1 MSVYKVKVGD
11 KEYTVKI
18 VGEKEGAL
26 EIDVDGTKLIVSLES
41 LEKATGI
48 QQAAVS
54 QVEAKKEEAKH
65 VAQPVAQPAIP
76 PPPPPAQQTQ
86 VAAGAIT
93 SRVPGKIKEVKV
105 SEGQSV
111 KKGDTVLIMES
122 MKMEI
127 EVKANKDGVVKA
139 IYVKPGQFVAQGAPL
154 ILIE

>member
-18 VGEKEGAL
+18 VEEKEGAL
-26 EIDVDGTKLIVSLES
+26 EIDVDGTKLTVSLES
-41 LEKATGI
+41 LEKAAGT
-48 QQAAVS
+48 QQATVS
-54 QVEAKKEEAKH
+54 QVEAKKEEAKP
-65 VAQPVAQPAIP
+65 VAQPVAQPATP

-86 VAAGAIT
+86 VAVGAIT

-111 KKGDTVLIMES
+111 KRGDTVIIMES

-139 IYVKPGQFVAQGAPL
+139 IYVKPGQFVTQGAPL

>member
-18 VGEKEGAL
+18 VEEKEGAL
-26 EIDVDGTKLIVSLES
+26 EIDVDGTKLTVSLES
-41 LEKATGI
+41 LEKAAGT

-54 QVEAKKEEAKH
+54 QVEAKKEEAKPIT
-65 VAQPVAQPAIP
+65 QPVAQPATP
-76 PPPPPAQQTQ
+76 PPPSPAQQTQ
-86 VAAGAIT
+86 VAVGAIT

-111 KKGDTVLIMES
+111 KRGDTVIIMES

-139 IYVKPGQFVAQGAPL
+139 IYVKPGQFVTQGAPL

>member
-18 VGEKEGAL
+18 VGEKEGVL
-26 EIDVDGTKLIVSLES
+26 EIDVDGTKLTVSLES
-41 LEKATGI
+41 LEKAAGT
-48 QQAAVS
+48 QQATVS
-54 QVEAKKEEAKH
+54 QVEAKKEETK
-65 VAQPVAQPAIP
+65 PVAKPATP
-76 PPPPPAQQTQ
+76 PPPPSPQQMQ

-111 KKGDTVLIMES
+111 KRGDTVIIMES

>member
-11 KEYTVKI
+11 KEYRVKI

-26 EIDVDGTKLIVSLES
+26 EIDVDGTKLTVSLES
-41 LEKATGI
+41 LEKAAGT
-48 QQAAVS
+48 QPAAVS
-54 QVEAKKEEAKH
+54 QVEAK
-65 VAQPVAQPAIP
+65 PVAQPSAQNATP

-111 KKGDTVLIMES
+111 KRGDTVIIMES

>member
-18 VGEKEGAL
+18 VEEKEGAL
-26 EIDVDGTKLIVSLES
+26 EIDVDGTKLTVSLES
-41 LEKATGI
+41 LEKAAGT
-48 QQAAVS
+48 QQATVS
-54 QVEAKKEEAKH
+54 QVEAKKEEAKP
-65 VAQPVAQPAIP
+65 VAQPVAQPATP

-86 VAAGAIT
+86 VAVGAIT

-111 KKGDTVLIMES
+111 KRGDTVIIMES

-139 IYVKPGQFVAQGAPL
+139 IYVKPGQFVTQGAPL
-154 ILIE
+154 VLIE

>member
-26 EIDVDGTKLIVSLES
+26 EIEVDGTKLTVSLEY
-41 LEKATGI
+41 LEKAAGT
-48 QQAAVS
+48 QSAAVS
-54 QVEAKKEEAKH
+54 QVEAK
-65 VAQPVAQPAIP
+65 PVAQPAAQSATP
-76 PPPPPAQQTQ
+76 PPSPPPQQTQ

-111 KKGDTVLIMES
+111 KRGDTVIIMES

-127 EVKANKDGVVKA
+127 EVKANRDGVVKA
-139 IYVKPGQFVAQGAPL
+139 IYVKPGQFVGQGAPL

>member
-1 MSVYKVKVGD
+1 MSVYRVKVGD

-26 EIDVDGTKLIVSLES
+26 EIDVDGTKLTVSLES
-41 LEKATGI
+41 LEKATGT

-54 QVEAKKEEAKH
+54 QVEAKP
-65 VAQPVAQPAIP
+65 VAQPVAQPATP

-111 KKGDTVLIMES
+111 KRGDTVIMMES

-127 EVKANKDGVVKA
+127 EVKANKDGIVKA
-139 IYVKPGQFVAQGAPL
+139 IYVKPGQFVTQGAPL

>member
-26 EIDVDGTKLIVSLES
+26 EIDVDGTKLTVSLES
-41 LEKATGI
+41 LEKAAGT
-48 QQAAVS
+48 QQATVS
-54 QVEAKKEEAKH
+54 QVEAKKEEAK
-65 VAQPVAQPAIP
+65 PVAQPATP
-76 PPPPPAQQTQ
+76 PPPPSLQQMQ

-111 KKGDTVLIMES
+111 KRGDTVIIMES

-154 ILIE
+154 VLIE

>member
-26 EIDVDGTKLIVSLES
+26 EIDVDGTKLTVSLES
-41 LEKATGI
+41 LEKATGT

-54 QVEAKKEEAKH
+54 QVEAKPVAK
-65 VAQPVAQPAIP
+65 PVAQP
-76 PPPPPAQQTQ
+76 PPPPPSAQQTQ

-111 KKGDTVLIMES
+111 KRGDTVIIMES

-127 EVKANKDGVVKA
+127 EVKANKDGLVKA

>member
-18 VGEKEGAL
+18 VGEKEGVL
-26 EIDVDGTKLIVSLES
+26 EIDVDGTKLTVSLES
-41 LEKATGI
+41 LEKAAGT
-48 QQAAVS
+48 QQATVS
-54 QVEAKKEEAKH
+54 QVEAKKEETK
-65 VAQPVAQPAIP
+65 PVAQPATP
-76 PPPPPAQQTQ
+76 PPPPSPQQMQ

-111 KKGDTVLIMES
+111 KRGDTVIIMES

>member
-18 VGEKEGAL
+18 VGEKEGVL
-26 EIDVDGTKLIVSLES
+26 EIDVDGTKLTVSLES
-41 LEKATGI
+41 LEKAAGT

-54 QVEAKKEEAKH
+54 QVEAKP
-65 VAQPVAQPAIP
+65 VAQPVSQLAT
-76 PPPPPAQQTQ
+76 PPPPAQQTQ

-111 KKGDTVLIMES
+111 KRGDTVIIMES

-139 IYVKPGQFVAQGAPL
+139 IYVRPGQFVAQGAPL

>member
-26 EIDVDGTKLIVSLES
+26 EIEVDGTKVTVSLEY
-41 LEKATGI
+41 LEKAAGT
-48 QQAAVS
+48 QPAAVS
-54 QVEAKKEEAKH
+54 QVEAK
-65 VAQPVAQPAIP
+65 PVAQPAAQTATP
-76 PPPPPAQQTQ
+76 PPTPQQTQ
-86 VAAGAIT
+86 VAPGAIT

-111 KKGDTVLIMES
+111 KRGDTVIIMES

-127 EVKANKDGVVKA
+127 EVKANRDGVVKA
-139 IYVKPGQFVAQGAPL
+139 IYVKPGQFVSQGAPL